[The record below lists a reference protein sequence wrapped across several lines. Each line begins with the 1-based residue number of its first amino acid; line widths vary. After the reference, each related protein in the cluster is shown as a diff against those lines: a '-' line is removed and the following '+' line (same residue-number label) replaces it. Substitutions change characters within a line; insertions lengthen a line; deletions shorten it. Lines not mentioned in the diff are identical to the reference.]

1 MIGVNRK
8 ITHSLR
14 SGPHLPLILTKS
26 SSFSPIGPR
35 LGLFFRPRSRSA
47 YPYSRPKGT
56 VRVKT
61 FTHKALSNLGEA
73 HSTQAGCRQLRVT
86 YIRKGDESP
95 EVGNYRRGHPAIM
108 SETKSLIGLTSSF
121 KTSIHRVGVCM
132 YGAME
137 PLATP
142 TGTIPCH
149 LTGMNHW
156 CTVAA

>member
-1 MIGVNRK
+1 MNIWKPQNILCFSLGLNGVKIGGDPCHSHTVSSTLHSRIWDSVMADHRWEPMIGLKNRK

-14 SGPHLPLILTKS
+14 SGPHLPLVLTKS

-35 LGLFFRPRSRSA
+35 LGLIFRPRSRSA
-47 YPYSRPKGT
+47 YPYSRPTGT

-95 EVGNYRRGHPAIM
+95 EVGNY
-108 SETKSLIGLTSSF
+108 
-121 KTSIHRVGVCM
+121 
-132 YGAME
+132 
-137 PLATP
+137 
-142 TGTIPCH
+142 
-149 LTGMNHW
+149 
-156 CTVAA
+156 